1 MSGALLMFVVLA
13 AKAGTFRSQRGGEDR
28 YLKLDAQDWFVELL
42 EEANVLHELHKE
54 QKHLKDARSKNVRF
68 ARGSEPLRWQA
79 IIELHPGHTALDRE
93 RWSRHEW
100 FLSSCNLF

>member
-1 MSGALLMFVVLA
+1 MVPFVVLA
-13 AKAGTFRSQRGGEDR
+13 TKDGAFRSQRGGEDR

-54 QKHLKDARSKNVRF
+54 QKHLKDAKNVRF
-68 ARGSEPLRWQA
+68 ARGSEPLRLQA
-79 IIELHPGHTALDRE
+79 IIGLHPGHTALDRE